1 MSDPKNSD
9 PSETDTNESDPN
21 AEQFWK
27 LADSFIN
34 LANQQYQEESDGKV
48 GYAMLYAAARFNAFI
63 VASTAGDKGALAEE
77 KQPAT
82 EYFTEQYRK
91 MFAENIDDYE
101 ANFENYI

>member
-1 MSDPKNSD
+1 M
-9 PSETDTNESDPN
+9 SDPN

-34 LANQQYQEESDGKV
+34 LANEHYEKESDGKV

-63 VASTAGDKGALAEE
+63 VASTAGHKQDLGEE
-77 KQPAT
+77 KQQAT

-91 MFAENIDDYE
+91 MFSENLEDYE
-101 ANFENYI
+101 KNFEQYL

>member
-1 MSDPKNSD
+1 M
-9 PSETDTNESDPN
+9 SDPN

-34 LANQQYQEESDGKV
+34 LANEHYEKESDGKV

-63 VASTAGDKGALAEE
+63 VASTAGHKQDLGEE
-77 KQPAT
+77 KQQAT

-91 MFAENIDDYE
+91 MFSENLEDYE
-101 ANFENYI
+101 NNFEQYL